1 MEIETDTNENRG
13 MTTATLPV
21 GNQLR
26 EWRQRRRLSQMELAL
41 EADVSTR
48 HVSFVETGRSKP
60 SRDLIARL
68 SERLDI
74 PLRERNLLM
83 VAAGYAPVY
92 PERPVDD
99 PELKSAREAVETLL
113 TAHEPFPAVAVDRH
127 WNLVR
132 FNKTV
137 PYLLRDV
144 ASHLTAAPVNV
155 LRLSLHPD
163 GLAPRILNL
172 AQWRDHLLSRLRRQI
187 DVSGD
192 AKLVELLAELE
203 AYPAPETSAGLPPS
217 SVLVPMRL
225 RMGSVDLD
233 LISTTTIFGT
243 PVDVTLSEL
252 AIELFYPANPAT
264 TRVFHDLAGQL

>member
-1 MEIETDTNENRG
+1 
-13 MTTATLPV
+13 
-21 GNQLR
+21 
-26 EWRQRRRLSQMELAL
+26 MELAL
-41 EADVSTR
+41 EADVSAR
-48 HVSFVETGRSKP
+48 HVSFVETGRAKP

-68 SERLDI
+68 SERLEI

-83 VAAGYAPVY
+83 IAAGFAPVY
-92 PERPVDD
+92 SERPVDD
-99 PELKSAREAVETLL
+99 PELRSAREAVETLL
-113 TAHEPFPAVAVDRH
+113 AAHEPFPAVAVDRH

-144 ASHLTAAPVNV
+144 ASHLTTAPVNV
-155 LRLSLHPD
+155 LRLSLHPE

-172 AQWRDHLLSRLRRQI
+172 EQWRDHLLSRLRRQI

-192 AKLVELLAELE
+192 VKLAELLAELE
-203 AYPAPETSAGLPPS
+203 SYPSQGVSAVPQPS
-217 SVLVPMRL
+217 SVIVPMRL
-225 RMGSVDLD
+225 RMGTVDLE

-252 AIELFYPANPAT
+252 AIELFYPANPET
-264 TRVFHDLAGQL
+264 TRVFRDLAGQL